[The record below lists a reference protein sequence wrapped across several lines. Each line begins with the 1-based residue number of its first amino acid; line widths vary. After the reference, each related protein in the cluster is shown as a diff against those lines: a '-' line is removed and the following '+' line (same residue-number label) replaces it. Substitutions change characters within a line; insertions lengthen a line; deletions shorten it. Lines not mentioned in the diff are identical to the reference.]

1 VGDVS
6 ATTVPGVAA
15 EALGQIAAVGAQQLS
30 GTTKRH
36 LETTATFLRSPRIGF
51 PTVLLGLKDI
61 ATLEDGTVITSSQ
74 ETTSQFEHGARGR

>member
-1 VGDVS
+1 MHDVS

-15 EALGQIAAVGAQQLS
+15 DALRQIAVKGAQRLS

-36 LETTATFLRSPRIGF
+36 LETAATFPKGPVIGS
-51 PTVLLGLKDI
+51 PTVLLASEGI

-74 ETTSQFEHGARGR
+74 ETTSQFAYRARGR